1 MKRKGIAILICL
13 SMIMS
18 ILLTA
23 CGGGSTTT
31 QSSTAASGGSAAPS
45 QAGGSTEVFE
55 FKMASIA
62 TPQET
67 GTLALDY
74 LAEILEERS
83 GGRIKA
89 THYGNKALAQSD
101 TELGEL
107 VRQNSVQLVP
117 IPTHTLSAMANV
129 PQYKVFEFP
138 YLFTDWEEIYKVLD
152 SDMAKEWAKALESEA
167 GVTVYGGIVK
177 GWLSIGTKKGPVN
190 DPAVLKGQK
199 IRTMAT
205 DMQMALISAFGGS
218 PTVVAYGEVY
228 TAAQQGTI
236 DGMMT
241 ATGLFES
248 DKFAEVIDH
257 LAVVR
262 ATAHFHIPTVNK
274 AWVDSLP
281 DDLRVIFDECIEDFL
296 QYQRA
301 NEKANDERVMTALKD
316 DFGVEVLQYS
326 EAELAPFKAAVKA
339 MWEENYNLP
348 GEGVMDSV
356 FEMLGKDY
364 NTLLS

>member
-1 MKRKGIAILICL
+1 
-13 SMIMS
+13 
-18 ILLTA
+18 
-23 CGGGSTTT
+23 
-31 QSSTAASGGSAAPS
+31 
-45 QAGGSTEVFE
+45 
-55 FKMASIA
+55 
-62 TPQET
+62 
-67 GTLALDY
+67 
-74 LAEILEERS
+74 
-83 GGRIKA
+83 
-89 THYGNKALAQSD
+89 
-101 TELGEL
+101 
-107 VRQNSVQLVP
+107 
-117 IPTHTLSAMANV
+117 MANV

-326 EAELAPFKAAVKA
+326 EAELAPFKAAVKS